1 MEDVLSRL
9 DPDIIGAC
17 LILGVIGSV
26 GIIITTVVA
35 ITDTYKSI
43 TMAKIS
49 KAMVED
55 LLARGYSPEEIERL
69 LHGDKAWNKFKRFFA
84 KQQSRGREGYRPMP
98 PVKQHV

>member
-1 MEDVLSRL
+1 MEDLISRL
-9 DPDIIGAC
+9 NPDVIGAC

-26 GIIITTVVA
+26 ATIITIVVA
-35 ITDTYKSI
+35 VVDTYKSI
-43 TMAKIS
+43 TLAKLS
-49 KAMVED
+49 KSMVED

-84 KQQSRGREGYRPMP
+84 KQRKSAEAYRPMP